1 MSEFI
6 RDREQERRIRGL
18 IERLHQG
25 EPAQEVKAEL
35 ATLLEGL
42 QAHELAAAEQ
52 SLINEGMKPEE
63 IQRLC
68 EVHVSLFEDEL
79 AKNEQ
84 EDQVPGHPLDTY
96 RRENRE
102 LEKLLGT
109 MKPKTELTPASYV
122 RLREI
127 EAHYQRKE
135 NQLFPRLERRGFTGP
150 TTVMWGKHDEIRE
163 LMKDLGTHVGK
174 RPPKGLLKRLVSLM
188 KKMIFMEERILFPAA
203 IKQLSQEDWAAIKA
217 EEPQIGFS
225 WITPSGVWDSGA
237 AAMSSRRVTE
247 QTSGEIG
254 LNEGALTPW
263 QLDRMLTSLPFD
275 LTFVDKHDRVRYY
288 TNSDDRVFP
297 RSPSIIGREVQK
309 CHPPKSVDVVMRI
322 LEAFR
327 EKRKDH
333 ASFHLDVSGRKIQIS
348 YYPIYDEQ
356 GEYAGVIECSQD
368 ITEILKITGEKRLLD
383 W

>member
-6 RDREQERRIRGL
+6 RNREQERRIKRL
-18 IERLHQG
+18 IERLHEG
-25 EPAQEVKAEL
+25 EEPEGIKSEL

-52 SLINEGMKPEE
+52 SLINEGMDPGE

-79 AKNEQ
+79 AKNRE

-102 LEKLLGT
+102 LKKLLKT
-109 MKPKTELTPASYV
+109 FNPKKKLTPEAYL
-122 RLREI
+122 RLKEI

-150 TTVMWGKHDEIRE
+150 TTVMWGKHDEIRS
-163 LMKDLGTHVGK
+163 LMKELGLHVGK
-174 RPPKGLLKRLVSLM
+174 RPSKELLKRLVGLM
-188 KKMIFMEERILFPAA
+188 KKMIFMEEKILFPAA
-203 IKQLSQEDWAAIKA
+203 IKHLSQEDWAAIKA

-237 AAMSSRRVTE
+237 AAMSSRRLAE
-247 QTSGEIG
+247 HSSGEIG

-263 QLDRMLTSLPFD
+263 QLDRMLTTLPFD
-275 LTFVDKHDRVRYY
+275 LTFVDRDDRVRYY

-309 CHPPKSVDVVMRI
+309 CHPPKSVDIVMRI
-322 LEAFR
+322 LKAFK

-333 ASFHLDVSGRKIQIS
+333 ASFHLDVNGRKIQIS